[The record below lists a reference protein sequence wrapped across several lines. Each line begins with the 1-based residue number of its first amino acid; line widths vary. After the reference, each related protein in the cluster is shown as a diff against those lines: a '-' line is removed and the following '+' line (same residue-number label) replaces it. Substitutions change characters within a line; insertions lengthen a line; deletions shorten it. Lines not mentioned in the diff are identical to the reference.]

1 MRSWLKQ
8 WDSLPIVSTLLLD
21 KMPRL
26 FSGLGLLA
34 ILLVSCSVS
43 ATPTP
48 AATEISTPLP
58 TMSPTPPPS
67 PFIILAYATEGIV
80 ADIIP
85 YDKLTHINYA
95 FLTPKD
101 DGTFNPINNSW
112 KLKQIVAVGH
122 SKNVKV
128 LISVGGWGW
137 DKQFETMAA
146 SSESR
151 RAFAQNL
158 RAFVDE
164 YQLDG
169 ADIDWEYPD
178 AGESSEH
185 FLSLIQELR
194 AALPDKLLTTAV
206 VSYGDNALGIHPESF
221 ELFDFVN
228 VMTYDG
234 PDHGTMEQFEKGLAY
249 WTERGLPKE
258 KIVMGMPFYAHVK
271 DSSAEG
277 VTFAKLVQ
285 ADPAAAQVDEFDYYG
300 MTEVYN
306 GIPTVQAK
314 TRRAME
320 QASGVMF
327 WALDHDTQG
336 DLSLVNAIYQTA
348 HSTP

>member
-1 MRSWLKQ
+1 MLRF
-8 WDSLPIVSTLLLD
+8 
-21 KMPRL
+21 
-26 FSGLGLLA
+26 FSGLGLIA
-34 ILLVSCSVS
+34 ILLAACSTS

-48 AATEISTPLP
+48 SIAVTSTSEP
-58 TMSPTPPPS
+58 TVSPSPTPS
-67 PFIILAYATEGIV
+67 PFIILAYATEGII
-80 ADIIP
+80 AEIIP

-95 FLTPKD
+95 FLTPKP
-101 DGTFNPINNSW
+101 DGTFNPITNGW
-112 KLKQIVAVGH
+112 KLKQIVSVGH
-122 SKNVKV
+122 TKNVKV

-137 DKQFETMAA
+137 DQQFETMAA
-146 SSESR
+146 NLESR
-151 RAFAQNL
+151 NAFVQNL
-158 RAFVDE
+158 KAFVDE

-178 AGESSEH
+178 AGESSQN
-185 FLSLIQELR
+185 FLALIKELR

-249 WTERGLPKE
+249 WSARGLPKE
-258 KIVMGMPFYAHVK
+258 KIVMGMPFYSHVK

-306 GIPTVQAK
+306 GIPTVQTK
-314 TRRAME
+314 TRLAM
-320 QASGVMF
+320 QKASGVMF
-327 WALDHDTQG
+327 WALDHDAQ
-336 DLSLVNAIYQTA
+336 DEFSLVNAIYQTA
-348 HSTP
+348 HSEP